1 MAIFMDDDNHTAIE
15 NVVHKPC
22 PFCGNTKL
30 FVTAEDRFA
39 RLVENHGTAM
49 ISLKCSVC
57 DTEMPLY
64 HVPNENYWMGV
75 GMLVGKWNTRN
86 DGGVKNAD

>member
-86 DGGVKNAD
+86 GGNKDAD